1 MAKVVDCSSEG
12 SVNFT
17 RGTGAY
23 YITVSKLGRC
33 DVTPGGPG
41 SGSVS
46 AGILAVSN
54 ILDTRLIYVDTI
66 PKQQP

>member
-46 AGILAVSN
+46 AGILAV
-54 ILDTRLIYVDTI
+54 LTLRTFWTRVSYT
-66 PKQQP
+66 